1 MGKKQHTR
9 QLIIEKAAL
18 IFNKKGYAG
27 TSIGNIMEAA
37 SLSKGGFYGNFN
49 SKEEVAIEAFEYSVN
64 TVTNKARQRS
74 LQKEKSIDKLIA
86 AIDFYRE
93 YIFNEPVE
101 GGCPILNMA
110 PEVDDTNIEMR
121 KRVTKALDN
130 WQYSISRVVEK
141 GILNNEISPEIN
153 SEEFA
158 TLFVA
163 MLEGGIMMTR
173 VYKTPKHLRI
183 VLNQLE
189 KMVKN
194 ELTIN

>member
-9 QLIIEKAAL
+9 QQIIEKAAL

-49 SKEEVAIEAFEYSVN
+49 SKEEVALEAFEYSVN

-93 YIFNEPVE
+93 YIS
-101 GGCPILNMA
+101 
-110 PEVDDTNIEMR
+110 TNPFRINISFWR
-121 KRVTKALDN
+121 IYFKKIIFKFF
-130 WQYSISRVVEK
+130 SISNFFNFRLLFRSYII
-141 GILNNEISPEIN
+141 ILSW
-153 SEEFA
+153 
-158 TLFVA
+158 
-163 MLEGGIMMTR
+163 
-173 VYKTPKHLRI
+173 
-183 VLNQLE
+183 
-189 KMVKN
+189 
-194 ELTIN
+194 